1 MTTLSK
7 GTQVKTLSNYVNGTW
22 VPSKSSEL
30 LDVVNP
36 ATEELLARVPLSTM
50 LDLDDA
56 VSAGQAA
63 FSAWRQVPPAERAKY
78 LFKFKMLLEQ
88 NFEELAQLC
97 TMEHGKTLAEARG
110 DLRRGIDSVDVACGI
125 PSLMQG
131 ESLEDVGRGIDC
143 VAYRRPLGVFAV
155 IAPFNFPPM
164 VPLWFL
170 PHCIATGNTLVLKPS
185 EQVPL
190 SMQRMFE
197 LLHEAGLPAGVV
209 NLVNGGKEIVKGMCE
224 HPLIQGVSF
233 VGSSPVAQFVYETAA
248 KHGKRVQALGGAKN
262 FVVVMPDADVARSV
276 DILVESCFGCAGQRC
291 LAGSTLIFV
300 GSAYEKFKAPLLER
314 IKRIKVGN
322 GRDKGVEMGPVISQ
336 QAKDRILG
344 LIQRGIDEGGELL
357 IDGRKADGQQKG
369 YFLGPTLFDKVKP
382 DMTLAREEVFGPVMA
397 WMQAETLEEALD
409 ILEAHPFGNTTSIFT
424 SSGKTAREFAYHAEP
439 SMIGINVGVAAP
451 MSYFNFG
458 GAKGSMFGD
467 LKAHGKHGIE
477 FYTDR
482 KVVISRWF

>member
-1 MTTLSK
+1 VTTLSK
-7 GTQVKTLSNYVNGTW
+7 GTQVKTLSNYVNGAW
-22 VPSKSSEL
+22 VPAKTNDL

-36 ATEELLARVPLSTM
+36 ATEELLARVPMSTM

-56 VSAGQAA
+56 VSAAQSA

-97 TMEHGKTLAEARG
+97 TLEHGKTLAEARG

-233 VGSSPVAQFVYETAA
+233 VGSSPVAKFVYETAA

-276 DILVESCFGCAGQRC
+276 DVLVESCFGCAGQRC
-291 LAGSTLIFV
+291 LAGATLIFV
-300 GSAYEKFKAPLLER
+300 GSAYEKFKGPLLER

-322 GRDKGVEMGPVISQ
+322 GKDTGVEMGPVISQ
-336 QAKDRILG
+336 QSKDRILG

-357 IDGRKADGQQKG
+357 VDGRKSHGQQTG

-397 WMQAETLEEALD
+397 WLRAETLEEALD
-409 ILEAHPFGNTTSIFT
+409 ILEAHPYGNTTSIFT

>member
-1 MTTLSK
+1 MTTLSQ
-7 GTQVKTLSNYVNGTW
+7 GTQIKTLSNYFNGQW
-22 VPSKSSEL
+22 VPAKTSEL

-36 ATEELLARVPLSTM
+36 ATEEVLARVPLSTM

-56 VSAGQAA
+56 VQAA
-63 FSAWRQVPPAERAKY
+63 QTAFKTWRQVPPAERAKY
-78 LFKFKMLLEQ
+78 LFKLKNVLEEH
-88 NFEELAQLC
+88 FEEIARIC
-97 TMEHGKTLAEARG
+97 TMEHGKTLAESRG
-110 DLRRGIDSVDVACGI
+110 DLRRGIDSIDVACGI

-143 VAYRRPLGVFAV
+143 VAYRRPMGVFAI

-170 PHCIATGNTLVLKPS
+170 PHAIATGNTVVLKPS

-190 SMQRMFE
+190 SQMRIFE
-197 LLHEAGLPAGVV
+197 LIDQIGLPPGVV
-209 NLVNGGKEIVKGMCE
+209 NLVHGGKEIVKGMCE

-233 VGSSPVAQFVYETAA
+233 VGSSPVAQFVYETSAR
-248 KHGKRVQALGGAKN
+248 HGKRVQALGGAKN
-262 FVVVMPDADVARSV
+262 FIVVMPDADLEKSV
-276 DILVESCFGCAGQRC
+276 DVLVESCYGCAGQRC
-291 LAGSTLIFV
+291 LAGATLIFV
-300 GSAYEKFKAPLLER
+300 GEAYEKFRGPMLER

-322 GRDKGVEMGPVISQ
+322 GLDAGVELGPVISQ
-336 QAKDRILG
+336 ASKDRILG
-344 LIQRGIDEGGELL
+344 LIQRGINQGAELL
-357 IDGRKADGQQKG
+357 VDGRTSHGQEKG
-369 YFLGPTLFDKVKP
+369 YFLGPTLFDKVTP
-382 DMTLAREEVFGPVMA
+382 DMNIAQEEVFGPVMA
-397 WMQAETLEEALD
+397 WLRAETLEDALA
-409 ILEAHPFGNTTSIFT
+409 ILEAHPYGNTTSIFT
-424 SSGKTAREFAYHAEP
+424 SCGKTARQFAYNAEP

-482 KVVISRWF
+482 KVVITRWF

>member
-7 GTQVKTLSNYVNGTW
+7 GTQIKTLSNYHGGAWAPAKTAD
-22 VPSKSSEL
+22 L

-36 ATEELLARVPLSTM
+36 ATEELLARVPMSTM

-56 VSAGQAA
+56 VNSAQKA
-63 FSAWRQVPPAERAKY
+63 FPAWRRMPPAERAKY
-78 LFKFKMLLEQ
+78 LFTFKNLLEKH
-88 NFEELAQLC
+88 FEEIARIC
-97 TMEHGKTLAEARG
+97 SMEHGKTLAESRG
-110 DLRRGIDSVDVACGI
+110 DLRRGIDCVDVACGI
-125 PSLMQG
+125 PSMMLG
-131 ESLEDVGRGIDC
+131 ESLEDVGRGVDC

-190 SMQRMFE
+190 TMQRIFE
-197 LLHEAGLPAGVV
+197 LLDEAGLPPGVV
-209 NLVNGGKEIVKGMCE
+209 NLVNGGKEIVQGMCE

-233 VGSSPVAQFVYETAA
+233 VGSSPVAKFVYETAA

-262 FVVVMPDADVARSV
+262 FVVVMPDADLDKSV
-276 DILVESCFGCAGQRC
+276 DVLVESCFGCAGQRC
-291 LAGSTLIFV
+291 LAGATLIFV
-300 GSAYEKFKAPLLER
+300 GPAYEKFRAPLLDR

-322 GRDKGVEMGPVISQ
+322 GQDQGVEMGPVISQ
-336 QAKDRILG
+336 ASKDRILG

-357 IDGRKADGQQKG
+357 IDGRKSHGQSKG
-369 YFLGPTLFDKVKP
+369 FFLGPTLFDKVTP
-382 DMTLAREEVFGPVMA
+382 DMTLAQEEVFGPVMA
-397 WMQAETLEEALD
+397 WLRVETLDEAMA

-424 SSGKTAREFAYHAEP
+424 SSGKTARDFAYRAEP
-439 SMIGINVGVAAP
+439 SMIGVNVGVAAP

>member
-1 MTTLSK
+1 MTTLSQ
-7 GTQVKTLSNYVNGTW
+7 GTQVRALSNYVNGAW
-22 VPSKSSEL
+22 VSAGTSEL

-36 ATEELLARVPLSTM
+36 ATEELLARVPMSTM

-56 VSAGQAA
+56 VNAA
-63 FSAWRQVPPAERAKY
+63 QRAFQGWREVPPAERAKY
-78 LFKFKMLLEQ
+78 LFKFKALLETH
-88 NFEELAQLC
+88 FEEIARIC
-97 TMEHGKTLAEARG
+97 STEHGKTLAEARG
-110 DLRRGIDSVDVACGI
+110 DLRRGIDNVDVACGI

-143 VAYRRPLGVFAV
+143 VTFRRPLGVYAV

-170 PHCIATGNTLVLKPS
+170 PYCIATGNTLVLKPS

-190 SMQRMFE
+190 SMQRIFE
-197 LLHEAGLPAGVV
+197 LLHEAGLPKGVV
-209 NLVNGGKEIVKGMCE
+209 NLVNGGKEIVQGMCQ

-233 VGSSPVAQFVYETAA
+233 VGSSPVAQYVYETAA

-262 FVVVMPDADVARSV
+262 FVVVMPDADVEKSV
-276 DILVESCFGCAGQRC
+276 DVLVESCFGCAGQRC
-291 LAGSTLIFV
+291 LAGATLIFV
-300 GSAYEKFKAPLLER
+300 GSAYEKFKKPMLER
-314 IKRIKVGN
+314 IRRIKVGN
-322 GRDKGVEMGPVISQ
+322 GMDQGVEMGPVISQ
-336 QAKDRILG
+336 AAKDRILG
-344 LIQRGIDEGGELL
+344 MIQRGIDEGGELL
-357 IDGRKADGQQKG
+357 IDGRESHGQQRG
-369 YFLGPTLFDKVKP
+369 YFIGPTLFDRVEP
-382 DMTLAREEVFGPVMA
+382 GMTIAREEIFGPVMA
-397 WMQAETLEEALD
+397 WLRAETLEEALG
-409 ILEAHPFGNTTSIFT
+409 ILEAHPYGNTTSIFT
-424 SSGKTAREFAYHAEP
+424 SSGKTARQFAYRADP